1 MQSQQTAD
9 SPKTV
14 DDSAYLDEN
23 DDVIS
28 SPMTLSPSIKS
39 GISPTPSLTGG
50 DCDPNDSLL
59 SNARTMGIDETTSF
73 KTKSPTAA
81 SSKKIVT
88 ESSFRGE
95 SGKSK
100 SSRSGDKKSSFTS
113 ESASCYS
120 GSDGYAQG
128 EGEFFTC

>member
-1 MQSQQTAD
+1 
-9 SPKTV
+9 
-14 DDSAYLDEN
+14 
-23 DDVIS
+23 
-28 SPMTLSPSIKS
+28 
-39 GISPTPSLTGG
+39 
-50 DCDPNDSLL
+50 LL

-73 KTKSPTAA
+73 KTKPPTAA

-88 ESSFRGE
+88 ERSFRGE